1 MATLGYVVPEG
12 QQTKESFHAL
22 RRTTEGLLY
31 YTKIDKDNT
40 DTIDLS
46 NGNPSDTIQNPT
58 SGSGVDFDETLID
71 VQYLSGDG
79 SDTTFDMTTPV
90 IDADRIRVYVNNIL
104 MKENVDF
111 TYSSPTI
118 TFMIAPA
125 NGAQIAVGKI
135 NKKNKNNTSDKYWQ
149 YLFEDGDATYYVD
162 SDGYLIKREN
172 RSYNTTAL
180 VSDDFTTAE
189 STTYSVASTTYQD
202 AV

>member
-1 MATLGYVVPEG
+1 MATLGYVVPES
-12 QQTKESFHAL
+12 QQSKEGFHAL

-46 NGNPSDTIQNPT
+46 NGSPSDTIQNPT

-118 TFMIAPA
+118 TFIVAPA

>member
-1 MATLGYVVPEG
+1 MATLGYVVPES
-12 QQTKESFHAL
+12 QQSKEGFHAL

-46 NGNPSDTIQNPT
+46 NGSPSDTIQNPT
-58 SGSGVDFDETLID
+58 SGSLVDFDETLID
-71 VQYLSGDG
+71 VQYFSGDG

-118 TFMIAPA
+118 TFIVAPA

-135 NKKNKNNTSDKYWQ
+135 NKKNKNNTSDKYSQ
-149 YLFEDGDATYYVD
+149 YLFEDGDATYFID

-180 VSDDFTTAE
+180 ASDDFTTAE

>member
-12 QQTKESFHAL
+12 QQTKEGFHAL

-31 YTKIDKDNT
+31 YTKVDKDNT

-46 NGNPSDTIQNPT
+46 NGQPSETIQNPT

-71 VQYLSGDG
+71 VQYFSGDG
-79 SDTTFDMTTPV
+79 SDTTFDLTTPV

-104 MKENVDF
+104 LKENVDF

-125 NGAQIAVGKI
+125 NGAQIAIGKI

-149 YLFEDGDATYYVD
+149 YLFEDGDATYFVD

-180 VSDDFTTAE
+180 ASDDFTTAE

>member
-12 QQTKESFHAL
+12 QQSKESFHAL

-46 NGNPSDTIQNPT
+46 NGSPSDTIQNPT
-58 SGSGVDFDETLID
+58 SGSLVDFDETLID

-118 TFMIAPA
+118 TFIVAPA

>member
-12 QQTKESFHAL
+12 QQTKEGFHAL

-46 NGNPSDTIQNPT
+46 NGQPSETIQNPT
-58 SGSGVDFDETLID
+58 SGSGVDFDETLND
-71 VQYLSGDG
+71 VQYFSGDG

-104 MKENVDF
+104 LKENVDF

-125 NGAQIAVGKI
+125 NGAQIAIGKI
-135 NKKNKNNTSDKYWQ
+135 NKKNKNNTTDKYWQ
-149 YLFEDGDATYYVD
+149 YLFEEGDATYYID

-172 RSYNTTAL
+172 RAYNQTATT
-180 VSDDFTTAE
+180 DDPTTVE
-189 STTYSVASTTYQD
+189 SSYSVASTSYQD

>member
-1 MATLGYVVPEG
+1 MATLGYVVPES
-12 QQTKESFHAL
+12 QQSKEGFHAL

-46 NGNPSDTIQNPT
+46 NGSPSDTIQNPT
-58 SGSGVDFDETLID
+58 SGSLVDFDETLID
-71 VQYLSGDG
+71 VQYFSGDG

-118 TFMIAPA
+118 TFIVAPA

-189 STTYSVASTTYQD
+189 STTYSVASTSYQD

>member
-1 MATLGYVVPEG
+1 MATLGYVVPES
-12 QQTKESFHAL
+12 QQSKEGFHAL

-46 NGNPSDTIQNPT
+46 NGSPSDTIQNPT

-118 TFMIAPA
+118 TFIVAPA

-149 YLFEDGDATYYVD
+149 YLFEDGDATYYID

-189 STTYSVASTTYQD
+189 STTYSVASTSYQD